1 MSGDLPDELFRP
13 RTPAVGGSTLP
24 VVTSAK
30 AASSLP
36 GRGRHPAPEH
46 PSGGALS
53 RGPASLLMLLAV
65 SLAALVGLAGGQL
78 IHRATGRTAPST
90 TVATTHAQPS
100 SEPQVMPWDGPV
112 ATIPVTSV
120 EASCVA
126 PEGLEPSG
134 ETLSFEAGRA
144 VDGQADTAWRCNG
157 NGVGQRLLFKVP
169 DKTVL
174 AGVSVVNGWT
184 RNEGKASLYD
194 QFRRVTSVR
203 WDLPDGSWFVQN
215 LADNDRGEQSLM
227 IPPTP
232 ISGTIRMTILSS
244 TKPGRP
250 DQQNRDAVLLSEV
263 SLLTQK

>member
-1 MSGDLPDELFRP
+1 MSADLPDELFRP

-36 GRGRHPAPEH
+36 GRDRHPAPEH
-46 PSGGALS
+46 PSGGAYS
-53 RGPASLLMLLAV
+53 RGPAGLLMLLAV

-78 IHRATGRTAPST
+78 VHRATARTSPTT
-90 TVATTHAQPS
+90 TVAPS
-100 SEPQVMPWDGPV
+100 HPQSSSSPAMPWDGPV
-112 ATIPVTSV
+112 ATIPITSV

-126 PEGLEPSG
+126 PEELEPSG
-134 ETLSFEAGRA
+134 ETLSFEASRA
-144 VDGQADTAWRCNG
+144 VDGQAHTAWRCNG
-157 NGVGQRLLFKVP
+157 NGVGQRLWFRVP

-184 RNEGKASLYD
+184 RDEGKASLYD

-215 LADNDRGEQSLM
+215 LSDNDHGQQSLM

-232 ISGTIRMTILSS
+232 ISGIVRMTILSS

-263 SLLTQK
+263 SLFTQR